1 MTVVVKTPKKT
12 GARVRQKIQKILGG
26 GGLPKFF
33 FFFFFFFFLRGIA
46 VTACLVMNK
55 KIHQVSSR
63 GGGRAPPDPTIRD
76 RHNAF
81 LEDIFYRNPRLK

>member
-33 FFFFFFFFLRGIA
+33 FFFFFFFYSGRTRFFGGPL
-46 VTACLVMNK
+46 
-55 KIHQVSSR
+55 SR
-63 GGGRAPPDPTIRD
+63 VWGTVFHSFTGEKSKSTFQNEHPLGT
-76 RHNAF
+76 
-81 LEDIFYRNPRLK
+81 